1 MISTPSGPHT
11 TLEILILFEMYEYYV
26 TRCENK
32 DHLNVITW
40 RLVASCEYTENVM
53 NSTSTD
59 VLEINFNLKCMYS

>member
-32 DHLNVITW
+32 G
-40 RLVASCEYTENVM
+40 
-53 NSTSTD
+53 TSFKRD
-59 VLEINFNLKCMYS
+59 YLEVSRELRVH